1 MELDKII
8 AVICYE
14 LLIFLIKVKT
24 DVNFAKFK
32 KTNNIKEVNNIII
45 TIIIFL
51 CLFINI
57 YFPLYI

>member
-45 TIIIFL
+45 SIIIFL